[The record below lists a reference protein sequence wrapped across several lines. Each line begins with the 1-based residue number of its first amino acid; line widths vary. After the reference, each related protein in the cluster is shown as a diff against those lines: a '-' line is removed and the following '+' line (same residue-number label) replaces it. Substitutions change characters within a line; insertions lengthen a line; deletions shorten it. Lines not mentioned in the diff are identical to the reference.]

1 MATYSMD
8 GITMPNES
16 NEINVCCPYFR
27 TMPCGDTKEHRH
39 LFCKIVGMINN
50 SDTTFKC
57 ISDCNWENCEAYKQR
72 PIKD

>member
-1 MATYSMD
+1 M
-8 GITMPNES
+8 N

-27 TMPCGDTKEHRH
+27 TLPCADTKEHRH
-39 LFCKIVGMINN
+39 MACKLKEDLINN

-57 ISDCNWENCEAYKQR
+57 ISNYNWVNCEIYQLK